1 MSVIP
6 FVVGG
11 SQPTVVETQEGFEQQ
26 GGLEGH
32 AILIRGMDACQLS
45 GDSSNISYDLRVGCE
60 YRDHR
65 DIGKRELGPDKT
77 IRLYPGSAVILQ
89 TEEFIHL
96 PKTRFACVVPK
107 VSLLQEGLSN
117 TMSKVD
123 PGYQGHLLVTL
134 FNLGQ
139 ETVELEYRQACC
151 SLCVFRVDG
160 DVRSYNKKAK
170 RIEGDAGNVWWQ
182 NAHDWMQRNIV
193 LVALVLV
200 PVATAFVTQV
210 MAVLSKMLLP

>member
-1 MSVIP
+1 MSIIP
-6 FVVGG
+6 LVVGG
-11 SQPTVVETQEGFEQQ
+11 PDPTVVETQTEFEQA

-32 AILIRGMDACQLS
+32 AVLIRGMDAGQLS

-65 DIGKRELGPDKT
+65 DTGKRELPPNKT
-77 IRLYPGSAVILQ
+77 IPLYPGGAVILQ

-107 VSLLQEGLSN
+107 VSLLQDGLSN

-123 PGYQGHLLVTL
+123 PGYQGHLLITL

-139 ETVELEYRQACC
+139 EKIELDYQQECC
-151 SLCVFRVDG
+151 SLCVFQVDG
-160 DVRSYNKKAK
+160 NARPYNKKAK
-170 RIEGDAGNVWWQ
+170 RIEGDAGSVWWQ
-182 NAHDWMQRNIV
+182 DAHDWMQRNIV
-193 LVALVLV
+193 FVALVLV
-200 PVATAFVTQV
+200 PIATAFITQ
-210 MAVLSKMLLP
+210 ATAALFKVLFR